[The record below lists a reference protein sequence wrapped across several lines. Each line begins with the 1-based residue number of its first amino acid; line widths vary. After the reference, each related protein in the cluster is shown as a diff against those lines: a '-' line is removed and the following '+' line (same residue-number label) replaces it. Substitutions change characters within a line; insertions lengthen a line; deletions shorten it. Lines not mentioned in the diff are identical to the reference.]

1 MGKYSLNKT
10 PSDLLLEVAFKVKVL
25 RKGKS
30 LSQVDLAERSGVSI
44 SSLRRFE
51 QTGQISFESLLK
63 ILHVL
68 NRLKEIEGILELDDG
83 GGSVEALFSGKTRE

>member
-1 MGKYSLNKT
+1 LGKYSLNKT